1 VNGLFVTGTDTG
13 VGKTAVTAGVVLALR
28 GRGFSVGV
36 VKPIQSGALAAD
48 PDGDAML
55 LKRWTGVAESASE
68 LAPYSFAAALA
79 PLVAAE
85 VEGREVHLAEVV
97 ESVQAVADR
106 YESVIVE
113 GAGGLLVPVGADWT
127 VADLA
132 CALGLPVLVVAR
144 AALGTVNH
152 SALTVLALRGLGLE
166 PIGVVLNGAEDD
178 SSQRNAELIERLA
191 DVPVL
196 GRTPWLEGEL
206 TGERLRELIEENV
219 DVGALAGA
227 AIHPKEV
234 ARV

>member
-1 VNGLFVTGTDTG
+1 VNGLFVAGTDTG

-28 GRGFSVGV
+28 GRGYSVGV

-132 CALGLPVLVVAR
+132 CALGLPILVVAR

>member
-1 VNGLFVTGTDTG
+1 VNGLFVAGTDTG

-85 VEGREVHLAEVV
+85 LEGREVHLAEVV

>member
-1 VNGLFVTGTDTG
+1 VNGLFVAGTDTG

-68 LAPYSFAAALA
+68 LAPFSFAAALA

>member
-1 VNGLFVTGTDTG
+1 VNGLFVAGTDTG

-85 VEGREVHLAEVV
+85 LEGREVHLAEVV

-113 GAGGLLVPVGADWT
+113 GAGGLLVPVGVDWT

-144 AALGTVNH
+144 AGLGTVNH

>member
-1 VNGLFVTGTDTG
+1 MRGLFVTGTDTG
-13 VGKTAVTAGVVLALR
+13 VGKTALTAGVVLALR
-28 GRGFSVGV
+28 GRGHSVGV

-55 LKRWTGVAESASE
+55 LKRWTGVAEAASE
-68 LAPYSFAAALA
+68 LAPYCFAAPLA
-79 PLVAAE
+79 PLVAADL
-85 VEGREVHLAEVV
+85 EGREVRLAEVV
-97 ESVQAVADR
+97 EAVQAVADR

-113 GAGGLLVPVGADWT
+113 GAGGLLVPVGANWT

-132 CALGLPVLVVAR
+132 YALGLPVLVVAR

-178 SSQRNAELIERLA
+178 SSQRNGELIERLA

-196 GRTPWLEGEL
+196 GRTPWLDGEL
-206 TGERLRELIEENV
+206 TGERLRELVEENV

-227 AIHPKEV
+227 AIHSKEV

>member
-1 VNGLFVTGTDTG
+1 MNGLFVTGTDTG
-13 VGKTAVTAGVVLALR
+13 VGKTVLTAGIAAALR
-28 GRGFSVGV
+28 ARGHSVGV
-36 VKPIQSGALAAD
+36 AKPIQSGALADD
-48 PDGDAML
+48 PASDALL

-68 LAPYSFAAALA
+68 IAPYSFAAPLA

-85 VEGREVHLAEVV
+85 LEGREVHLAEVV
-97 ESVQAVADR
+97 EAVQAVADR

-113 GAGGLLVPVGADWT
+113 GAGGLIVPVGADWT
-127 VADLA
+127 VADLV

-152 SALTVLALRGLGLE
+152 SALTVLAVRGLGLE
-166 PIGVVLNGAEDD
+166 PIGVVLNGAGDE

>member
-1 VNGLFVTGTDTG
+1 VNGLFVAGTDTG

-28 GRGFSVGV
+28 GRGYSVGV

-144 AALGTVNH
+144 AGLGTVNH

>member
-28 GRGFSVGV
+28 GRGYSVGV

-68 LAPYSFAAALA
+68 LAPYSFAAPLA

-97 ESVQAVADR
+97 ESVHAVADR

-152 SALTVLALRGLGLE
+152 RALTVLALRRLGLE
-166 PIGVVLNGAEDD
+166 PIGVVLNGAGDD
-178 SSQRNAELIERLA
+178 SSERNAQLIERLA

-196 GRTPWLEGEL
+196 GRTPWLDGEL
-206 TGERLRELIEENV
+206 TGERLRELVEEHV